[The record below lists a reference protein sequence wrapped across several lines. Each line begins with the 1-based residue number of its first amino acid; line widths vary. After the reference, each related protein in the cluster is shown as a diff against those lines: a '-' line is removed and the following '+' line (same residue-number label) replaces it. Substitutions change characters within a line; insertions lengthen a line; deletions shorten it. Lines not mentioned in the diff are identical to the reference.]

1 MKGKRILSIVL
12 AVAMILSTMGT
23 VAFAEL
29 LDENYPTTG
38 GTVTVTGDEVT
49 YNSLTEAA
57 ASTALGKDGV
67 KEYTITG
74 SVEYVTGTD
83 LANGASKVVIKNGG
97 NGEMTLTTNYHKGI
111 TANGAELAIV
121 GITINDRS
129 DISNAESAL
138 TAWEWAYITF
148 DGATHIELTDVTF
161 TEGVQLWGDESAT
174 ISNCTF
180 DVDISAIYSLWV
192 GTSGKV
198 IVDGC
203 EFTGTRGIK
212 TKGDYDTSNIKV
224 DIDVNGCTFD
234 GLTEKPALV
243 HSNDNGG
250 TIALE
255 NNTYTN
261 MGTGIYASEAPGT
274 ISGTDTALVKASVTE
289 DGETTYFLT
298 KEDAQAAADGDSS
311 KVTEYVAKIGDVY
324 YESLRDAMV
333 AAKANQTVELVS
345 DVDLKENEWEPVSF
359 KGKFDGNDYTI
370 SNLNIN
376 KPAVSNTGF
385 ITSLN
390 GAFENVTF
398 KNVSV
403 IGGENT
409 GVVAGRAGGGAALAK
424 NITINGTIKVE
435 TTHEGYARLGGI
447 VGGWAYGRYINITV
461 DGGNAETSYL
471 KHSGGGDGRY
481 VAGIVGHADDVSEY
495 TNCVVKNITIDG
507 GWLCGGIAGPGPAS
521 STASGCVVE
530 NIKMDA
536 DYSGGMF
543 GWFYTPSAGAGVI
556 EDCTI
561 KDVEFTDGAS
571 NNGAIG
577 GYSMDSDVIV
587 SDVTIENVVN
597 YGGAPL
603 ISYKAAID
611 ENLYADLGSALSAA
625 VEGDT
630 IDLLGN
636 VVTFTGAIPQQKSL
650 TIKNGTI
657 NADNP
662 ETFNVFSSK
671 TLTFENIELNLS
683 NFTRS
688 WLYPCG
694 NTTISFVDS
703 VVNVSDGGNFISS
716 DQGGDKVVIK
726 NTVINAKNIERLLVN
741 VDVDM
746 DNSSVTVNG
755 TGDNALRNVYGTITD
770 TDISISGAGDN
781 GLKNSKDKLLTIDG
795 TSKVVITGSKS
806 NDLWLLESADV
817 TVGENASLEVLTSK
831 IEGESAVSGDNF
843 VSKADT
849 VYVQYKKTDLDT
861 AGKDNLEGSD
871 TYEIVLA
878 GADAEKI
885 NELASADLTFDFVG
899 TPFDNANMSYTVTAA
914 NGVTLTQIGD
924 RYMFNYNGVD
934 KYEESGTAI
943 VIGTITVDGYGR
955 YTLGTKD
962 ADTNAVYATEIRD
975 SIVDGFETAADLVIN
990 SDMLENDGMVGNIV
1004 ETEIKVPVR
1013 DLTIDIEFNNAV
1025 NDNAAVYQDMTV
1037 TVSGG
1042 DLTADKVIKLG
1053 TAPVLENTKAAVT
1066 YANGYEI
1073 VLADELTLNTTYVVT
1088 VTGAG
1093 YRTAR
1098 ATVTM
1103 TEDKAVTF
1111 WNNVKDVEG
1120 ANYLAGDIV
1129 KDNTINLYDLSAVV
1143 SYFGTNN
1150 TVTAKSDY
1158 AKYDLNRDGKIDSKD
1173 VAYVLVSWGK

>member
-1 MKGKRILSIVL
+1 
-12 AVAMILSTMGT
+12 MGT

-29 LDENYPTTG
+29 LDEKYPTTG
-38 GTVTVTGDEVT
+38 GNVTVTGDEAT

-111 TANGAELAIV
+111 TANDADLAIV

-198 IVDGC
+198 IVEDC
-203 EFTGTRGIK
+203 KFTGTRGIK

-243 HSNDNGG
+243 HSNDKGG

-261 MGTGIYASEAPGT
+261 MRTGIYASEAPGT

-289 DGETTYFLT
+289 GGETTYFLT
-298 KEDAQAAADGDSS
+298 KEDAQNAANGDSS
-311 KVTEYVAKIGDVY
+311 IVTEYVAEVDGSLYTSLAEAVTMVQDGDTLTIFEGTYNSALEITKRDVTVIGEGEVLFTATPKFKGENYSVKGIDFLYEDSYNNLGGSGVITDCNFSAAKNTFRYCYANGGRIEFNRCNVVAGDGYWAIHFDGTSGADLIFKDSSFTGKVALAGDLNSLVANGTDFNNSYVNIWGTVEGATFNDCQFNNIPYIFTGYDSDNVVEFTNCTTDDESSIVDIIWNGIENTDTTIIIDGKCETKTVKIGDAY
-324 YESLRDAMV
+324 YKTFEEALV
-333 AAKANQTVELVS
+333 AATGS
-345 DVDLKENEWEPVSF
+345 DV
-359 KGKFDGNDYTI
+359 
-370 SNLNIN
+370 
-376 KPAVSNTGF
+376 
-385 ITSLN
+385 
-390 GAFENVTF
+390 
-398 KNVSV
+398 
-403 IGGENT
+403 
-409 GVVAGRAGGGAALAK
+409 
-424 NITINGTIKVE
+424 
-435 TTHEGYARLGGI
+435 
-447 VGGWAYGRYINITV
+447 
-461 DGGNAETSYL
+461 
-471 KHSGGGDGRY
+471 
-481 VAGIVGHADDVSEY
+481 
-495 TNCVVKNITIDG
+495 
-507 GWLCGGIAGPGPAS
+507 
-521 STASGCVVE
+521 
-530 NIKMDA
+530 
-536 DYSGGMF
+536 
-543 GWFYTPSAGAGVI
+543 
-556 EDCTI
+556 
-561 KDVEFTDGAS
+561 
-571 NNGAIG
+571 
-577 GYSMDSDVIV
+577 
-587 SDVTIENVVN
+587 
-597 YGGAPL
+597 
-603 ISYKAAID
+603 
-611 ENLYADLGSALSAA
+611 
-625 VEGDT
+625 

-636 VVTFTGAIPQQKSL
+636 VHKLDNTNKIVSGIEL
-650 TIKNGTI
+650 TIENGTFDI
-657 NADNP
+657 
-662 ETFNVFSSK
+662 S
-671 TLTFENIELNLS
+671 
-683 NFTRS
+683 
-688 WLYPCG
+688 
-694 NTTISFVDS
+694 NTTW
-703 VVNVSDGGNFISS
+703 GGNSIFDVRNAANLTMNDVNFIGTRYSS
-716 DQGGDKVVIK
+716 AYGVIYAYDGSTVTLNNCDFDLNAEDFAAGGVLKGNGVANSTFIVNNCNFELINPVSVIK
-726 NTVINAKNIERLLVN
+726 NTTLQMSGTNIDAETLEGGIIN
-741 VDVDM
+741 
-746 DNSSVTVNG
+746 
-755 TGDNALRNVYGTITD
+755 NAFREISGTITD
-770 TDISISGAGDN
+770 SKIYVIGFEN
-781 GLKNSKDKLLTIDG
+781 GIKNDSVGGPLTINGDSVVKLINSHIGELDANGNLVKAGYDLVMTDG
-795 TSKVVITGSKS
+795 SVLTIEDTAKVY
-806 NDLWLLESADV
+806 ADV
-817 TVGENASLEVLTSK
+817 VAENSTVNDVTGKGFISMAN
-831 IEGESAVSGDNF
+831 
-843 VSKADT
+843 T
-849 VYVQYKKTDLDT
+849 VYVQYKKTDIDT
-861 AGKDNLEGSD
+861 EGKDNLEGSD

-878 GADAEKI
+878 GANAEKI

-899 TPFDNANMSYTVTAA
+899 TPFDNANMSYSVTPAK
-914 NGVTLTQIGD
+914 GVTLTQIGD

-934 KYEESGTAI
+934 KYEETGAAI

-955 YTLGTKD
+955 YTLGTKNV
-962 ADTNAVYATEIRD
+962 ATNAVYATEIRD

-990 SDMLENDGMVGNIV
+990 FDMLENDGMVGNIV